1 MPPPRG
7 LSVLRASLDG
17 ALSKFETQTATGTD
31 ATQQGQLEAEAP
43 PLPSAL
49 HDAQDRGDAQ
59 VVESTG
65 VLIADLA
72 GLIGIPDVHDST
84 RTLRASNQG
93 SG

>member
-1 MPPPRG
+1 
-7 LSVLRASLDG
+7 
-17 ALSKFETQTATGTD
+17 
-31 ATQQGQLEAEAP
+31 
-43 PLPSAL
+43 
-49 HDAQDRGDAQ
+49 
-59 VVESTG
+59 